1 MIGAA
6 KIASKGAPFHN
17 KNIKEYMTY
26 VTFDLF
32 STVMFGELTGVSG
45 PPDKSSSESLLKN
58 KEFCETTSEATER
71 VVPLVFGPLNKILL
85 DYFGYKPKLFKEFE
99 KDTFRSREIAI
110 QKFRAFQEKKAKGLL
125 SENEKVSYASRA
137 IDRQAEDGSE
147 ISLEEVEDMVVLAL
161 EASIDTTSAIL
172 NWVSCEILILYTLDS
187 YLLFIYSYYNNN
199 MTLISHNNILF
210 HNHNT

>member
-1 MIGAA
+1 MLSPEAAKGYVPGMIGAA

-45 PPDKSSSESLLKN
+45 PPPDTSSSESLLN
-58 KEFCETTSEATER
+58 KEFVQTTSDSTER

-110 QKFRAFQEKKAKGLL
+110 QKFRAFQERKAKGLL

-172 NWVSCEILILYTLDS
+172 NWVSCVCEILILY
-187 YLLFIYSYYNNN
+187 IY
-199 MTLISHNNILF
+199 
-210 HNHNT
+210 